1 MRMRKDPVFRI
12 DQPVM
17 DGPARRRLVRAIDHG
32 TPLALLEKR
41 SAGPRTSSSAS
52 TSRRPAPLPN
62 LKPKLEGYTYN
73 LS

>member
-41 SAGPRTSSSAS
+41 FGRSSYELKRVYREETSTFA
-52 TSRRPAPLPN
+52 
-62 LKPKLEGYTYN
+62 
-73 LS
+73 

>member
-17 DGPARRRLVRAIDHG
+17 DGPVRRRLVRAIDHG

-41 SAGPRTSSSAS
+41 FGRSSHELKRVYREETSAFA
-52 TSRRPAPLPN
+52 
-62 LKPKLEGYTYN
+62 
-73 LS
+73 

>member
-41 SAGPRTSSSAS
+41 FCRSSHELKRIYLKETSAFA
-52 TSRRPAPLPN
+52 
-62 LKPKLEGYTYN
+62 
-73 LS
+73 

>member
-32 TPLALLEKR
+32 TPLALLEKMFCR
-41 SAGPRTSSSAS
+41 SSHELKRIYLKETSAF
-52 TSRRPAPLPN
+52 A
-62 LKPKLEGYTYN
+62 
-73 LS
+73 